1 MCSEL
6 CATPFSESASGVPT
20 TPMPTDL
27 ITGLLPEQHWM
38 VAAEKRVRSDCCPN
52 RRISHGS
59 QTRMRFYLYPH
70 KRMTASE
77 QTYSENFEL
86 CLWRGIL
93 FLCVFFFFKI
103 TRSKSSRHHHAGANC
118 GLRFFFLLAMT
129 CSELTRFAVPC
140 QPRIVR
146 CHFTLRCCTQRLEFQ
161 QTGPVV

>member
-1 MCSEL
+1 MRDHSLCSHAFNRLGIPILFPRTHTRASRLRMPPRRPSISSELQIRYPQNLRTMCSEL

-86 CLWRGIL
+86 CLWRGIP
-93 FLCVFFFFKI
+93 FLCVFFLNNQI
-103 TRSKSSRHHHAGANC
+103 
-118 GLRFFFLLAMT
+118 
-129 CSELTRFAVPC
+129 
-140 QPRIVR
+140 
-146 CHFTLRCCTQRLEFQ
+146 
-161 QTGPVV
+161 

>member
-1 MCSEL
+1 
-6 CATPFSESASGVPT
+6 
-20 TPMPTDL
+20 
-27 ITGLLPEQHWM
+27 M

-93 FLCVFFFFKI
+93 LFVFLCFFPNNQI
-103 TRSKSSRHHHAGANC
+103 
-118 GLRFFFLLAMT
+118 
-129 CSELTRFAVPC
+129 
-140 QPRIVR
+140 
-146 CHFTLRCCTQRLEFQ
+146 
-161 QTGPVV
+161 